1 MAGFGA
7 MNTGATGLKSH
18 DEAMGVIS
26 DNLANMN
33 TTAFKESSP
42 YFGDL
47 LAQTIGHANS
57 VGLTQVGSGSKLS
70 MVKPNFQQGSLEGTG
85 NATDLAI
92 QGNGFFALK
101 NPKTG
106 QEAFTR
112 AGNFTINEEG
122 YLVNP
127 EGDRVQGWSVS
138 ETDDGNV
145 ENDGE
150 LGDLNLEKVSSSS
163 DKTTQVVPS
172 ANLSADEA
180 VVNESKERGN
190 FDPTDEDTYNF
201 KTDVTVHDS
210 LGSGHAVSLYFTK
223 TGANQWNY
231 HVVAKSEDVQK
242 DKVPSNDGEAEGEAG
257 PDLYGDNEQLARIGV
272 GSLEF
277 NTDGSLKREN
287 NGLFFEGEDVKTNKI
302 TTPWSNGSEADQQIA
317 FDMGAATDPDLEGG
331 NGLDGVVQRSSKS
344 VLYNANV
351 DGRPTGE
358 LTGFSVEADGTL
370 VGNFDNGTTKPLY
383 RVALSTFSTPEALT
397 RDGNNR
403 FVVNAQSGDP
413 NITNP
418 GSGGAGT
425 VEGFHLEQSNVSAA
439 EEFVDMITIQRGY
452 QANSKVIST
461 ADDMMQSLMQV
472 VR

>member
-1 MAGFGA
+1 MADA
-7 MNTGATGLKSH
+7 LNIGATGLKAH
-18 DEAMGVIS
+18 DEAMGVVS

-47 LAQTIGHANS
+47 LAQTIGHSNS

-92 QGNGFFALK
+92 QGNGFFATK
-101 NPKTG
+101 NPQTG
-106 QEAFTR
+106 QEAYTR
-112 AGNFTINEEG
+112 AGNFTINEQG

-127 EGDRVQGWSVS
+127 EGDRVQGWSVK
-138 ETDDGNV
+138 ETDDGSIQ
-145 ENDGE
+145 NDGK
-150 LGDLNLEKVSSSS
+150 LGDLNLEKVSSAA
-163 DKTTQVVPS
+163 DKTTQVSPS
-172 ANLSADEA
+172 INLNADETA
-180 VVNESKERGN
+180 VNEGKARGN
-190 FDPTDEDTYNF
+190 FDPTDDGTYNF
-201 KTDVTVHDS
+201 KTDMTVYDS
-210 LGSGHAVSLYFTK
+210 LGGKHVVSAYFSK
-223 TGANQWNY
+223 TASNEWNY
-231 HVVAKSEDVQK
+231 HVLAKSDDVQNS
-242 DKVPSNDGEAEGEAG
+242 KVPSNDGDPEGQAE
-257 PDLYGDNEQLARIGV
+257 PDLYGENGQLARIGV

-287 NGLFFEGEDVKTNKI
+287 NGLFLEGEDVKTNPI
-302 TTPWSNGSEADQQIA
+302 TTPWSNGAEATQQID
-317 FDMGAATDPDLEGG
+317 FNMGSATAPNLEGG
-331 NGLDGVVQRSSKS
+331 NGLDGVVQRSAKS

-351 DGRPTGE
+351 DGRPTGD
-358 LTGFSVEADGTL
+358 LTGFSVESDGTL

-383 RVALSTFSTPEALT
+383 RVALAQFSTPEALT
-397 RDGNNR
+397 RNGNNR

-461 ADDMMQSLMQV
+461 ADDMMQSLLQV

>member
-7 MNTGATGLKSH
+7 LNTGATGLKAH

-26 DNLANMN
+26 DNIANMN

-70 MVKPNFQQGSLEGTG
+70 MVKPDFSQGSLEGTG

-112 AGNFTINEEG
+112 AGNFTINEQG

-127 EGDRVQGWSVS
+127 SGDRVQGWSVK
-138 ETDDGNV
+138 ETEDGTIQ
-145 ENDGE
+145 NDGK
-150 LGDLNLEKVSSSS
+150 LGDLNLNKVSSTA
-163 DKTTQVVPS
+163 DKTSRVVPS
-172 ANLSADEA
+172 ANLNADETP
-180 VVNESKERGN
+180 VNEEQVRGN
-190 FDPTDEDTYNF
+190 FDPTDQGTYNF
-201 KTDVTVHDS
+201 KTDMTVYDS
-210 LGSGHAVSLYFTK
+210 LGAKHVVSVYFSK
-223 TGANQWNY
+223 TGSNQWNY
-231 HVVAKSEDVQK
+231 HVVGKSNDVQTSK
-242 DKVPSNDGEAEGEAG
+242 LPSNDGEPEGEAS
-257 PDLYGDNEQLARIGV
+257 PDLYGENDQLARIGV

-287 NGLFFEGEDVKTNKI
+287 NGLFLEGDDVKTNPI
-302 TTPWSNGSEADQQIA
+302 QTPWSNGAEASQQIE
-317 FDMGAATDPDLEGG
+317 FDMGSATAPNLEAG
-331 NGLDGVVQRSSKS
+331 NGLNGIVQRSSKS

-370 VGNFDNGTTKPLY
+370 VGNFDNGSTKPLY
-383 RVALSTFSTPEALT
+383 RVALARFSTPEALT

-413 NITNP
+413 NISNP

-439 EEFVDMITIQRGY
+439 DEFVDMITIQRGY

-461 ADDMMQSLMQV
+461 ADDMLQSLMQV